1 MQLPWIKKAYL
12 YLVSLVSI
20 IIMVIGAIM
29 LLNIALKAY
38 IFTKA
43 DDARYTYCSSMVSA
57 PEGKPVEQPL
67 ECTDEQYAND
77 KRSAQRQSDAAQAL
91 AMILVASPVFYY
103 HWRLARKE

>member
-29 LLNIALKAY
+29 LINIALKAY
-38 IFTKA
+38 VFTKA
-43 DDARYTYCSSMVSA
+43 DDVRYTYCSSVTST
-57 PEGKPVEQPL
+57 PEGKPIEQPL
-67 ECTDEQYAND
+67 ECTDKNYAND
-77 KRSAQRQSDAAQAL
+77 KRSAQRQSEAAQAL

-103 HWRLARKE
+103 HWKLARQE